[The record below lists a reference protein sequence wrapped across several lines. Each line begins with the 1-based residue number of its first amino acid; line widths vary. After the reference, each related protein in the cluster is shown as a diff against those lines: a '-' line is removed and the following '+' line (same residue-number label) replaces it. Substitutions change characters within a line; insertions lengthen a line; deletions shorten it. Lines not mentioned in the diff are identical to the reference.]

1 MIMYPLLELS
11 QVTLNLELV
20 QRLPRQLAYFH
31 LALPIAQDEDYITVA
46 LAQPDHRTVVQM
58 LETVLGMRITPV
70 RADGDAI
77 QQALDQV
84 WQSEVEKEAS
94 TVMFWSDTSE
104 QLNTA
109 RQYAGMIAPLLGL
122 TVLDEVLPPD
132 ALGQLL
138 QHSQTARP
146 ALLVVSV
153 QNSETLS
160 ELLNSATVSLLLLRG
175 ATPVPRQIL
184 HILRGHT
191 SDRRV
196 LDWLIPIAHAC
207 QSKVTLLTAAP
218 PTVTDYR
225 QGNPLANNLADM
237 LSGEHEHGLQL
248 KEFGQILTGTNVQ
261 GRIKIKQG
269 TLDEVMVSELLDSS
283 PYELVA
289 IAAKTYGSFVHNVL
303 SQLEN
308 NHSIFLVIKA

>member
-1 MIMYPLLELS
+1 MYPLLELS
-11 QVTLNLELV
+11 QVTLNRELV
-20 QRLPRQLAYFH
+20 QRLPRQIAYFH

-46 LAQPDHRTVVQM
+46 MAQPDHRTVVQM
-58 LETVLGMRITPV
+58 LGTVLGMRITPV

-84 WQSEVEKEAS
+84 WQAEVEKEAS
-94 TVMFWSDTSE
+94 TVMFWSDTPE
-104 QLNTA
+104 QLTTA
-109 RQYAGMIAPLLGL
+109 RQYAEQIAPVLGL
-122 TVLDEVLPPD
+122 TVLPEALPPD

-138 QHSQTARP
+138 QNSQTARP

-175 ATPVPRQIL
+175 ATPPPRQIL

-196 LDWLIPIAHAC
+196 LDLLIPIAHTYE
-207 QSKVTLLTAAP
+207 SKVTLLTAAP

-225 QGNPLANNLADM
+225 QGNPLANNLADV
-237 LSGEHEHGLQL
+237 LSGQHQHGIQL
-248 KEFGQILTGTNVQ
+248 KEFGQILTGLNVE
-261 GRIKIKQG
+261 GRIKIMQG
-269 TLDEVMVSELLDSS
+269 TLEEVMVSELADNNT
-283 PYELVA
+283 YQLVA

-303 SQLEN
+303 RQLEN